1 MSAIDLAAIRAAIAN
16 TIDSYCPSIKRV
28 DPYQPRSESLAN
40 MPCAGV
46 WLAQVSRPRV
56 GEAQRYL
63 GKNDFDCS
71 WTIEVYYPLRDLS
84 EAQQTFEQLVAE
96 LRDAFDSHELL
107 DASGVVEDAVLE
119 HCELYLY
126 RQRANPMCA
135 LRGTLG
141 TISAVNA

>member
-1 MSAIDLAAIRAAIAN
+1 MSSIDLAAVRTAIAN
-16 TIDSYCPSIKRV
+16 TIDNNCPTIKRV
-28 DPYQPRSESLAN
+28 DPYQPRMKAIAN

-46 WLAQVSRPRV
+46 WLAQVSREPV
-56 GEAQRYL
+56 GHAQRYL

-71 WTIEVYYPLRDLS
+71 WIIEVYYPLRDLS
-84 EAQQTFEQLVAE
+84 EAQQTFEQLVSE
-96 LRDAFDSHELL
+96 LRAAFDSHELL
-107 DASGVVEDAVLE
+107 DNSGVVEDAALE

-135 LRGTLG
+135 LRATLG